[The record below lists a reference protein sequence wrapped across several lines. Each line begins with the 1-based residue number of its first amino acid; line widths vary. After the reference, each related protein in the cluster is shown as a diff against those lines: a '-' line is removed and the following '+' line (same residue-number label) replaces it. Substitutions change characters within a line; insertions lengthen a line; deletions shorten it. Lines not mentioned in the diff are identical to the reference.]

1 MEYSMAQAKKGL
13 KTIFEEKKMH
23 KMFFLAACCLLVPAF
38 SLGNNPQGREEVYTE
53 EMKDRGPTFDK
64 NTVSIPKRYQGEWI
78 NDAQNAHIFFQDK
91 VYYFGALYSLESC
104 YWYQDTILVSMKH
117 QSTSTPITLL
127 LAPRNDTLFIYGP
140 NERLPS
146 KYRDLIPSNLFY
158 YSLGSPDMYIRTR
171 ARLGEVPKPLEGVY
185 KTRRKRGV
193 QRVYQLSATSIAAG
207 KETWRIKD
215 AVLLPKELGH
225 VESVRILAMG
235 LGVNDAYLIDA
246 TYDQKKS
253 TWKLTALDYRTKRPT
268 VLIEEAYKEKT
279 LRAADV
285 ALPAILLGLLGVLS
299 WLLLKYWRLRQERAR
314 ARLQLGN
321 LRAQLN
327 PHFLFN
333 AMTSIQALVNRN
345 DNRAANQY
353 LGEFSRL
360 LRSTLDRMQKETA
373 PVQEELDAL
382 RTYCALEALRT
393 PFEYHIEVE
402 PGIDIYNAEIPT
414 MLLQPL
420 VENAILHGL
429 RQGGVEAPRLEIRVK
444 QKLRSSLCIA
454 IDDNGIGIDAAGEQK
469 SGQDLK
475 RNSYGLAMTR
485 ERIKLLNQS
494 RPKNKPITL
503 DIRDK
508 RHAPLSQR
516 GTIVAICIPDLG

>member
-1 MEYSMAQAKKGL
+1 
-13 KTIFEEKKMH
+13 MH
-23 KMFFLAACCLLVPAF
+23 KMFFLAVCCLSIPAF
-38 SLGNNPQGREEVYTE
+38 SLGNNPQGREEMIYTE
-53 EMKDRGPTFDK
+53 EMRNWGSTFDK
-64 NTVSIPKRYQGEWI
+64 ITVSIPKRYQGEWI
-78 NDAQNAHIFFQDK
+78 NEARNAHIFFQDK
-91 VYYFGALYSLESC
+91 VFYFGALYFVESC

-117 QSTSTPITLL
+117 QSTTTNITILL
-127 LAPRNDTLFIYGP
+127 TPRNDTLFIYGP

-146 KYRDLIPSNLFY
+146 KYRGLIPSNLIY
-158 YSLGSPDMYIRTR
+158 YSLGSPDMYTRTR
-171 ARLGEVPKPLEGVY
+171 ARLGGVPKPLEGVY
-185 KTRRKRGV
+185 KTRKKRGA
-193 QRVYQLSATSIAAG
+193 QRVYQLSATSIVAG
-207 KETWRIKD
+207 NENWRIKD
-215 AVLLPKELGH
+215 AILIPNELGH
-225 VESVRILAMG
+225 VESVRILALG

-246 TYDQKKS
+246 AYDQKKS
-253 TWKLTALDYRTKRPT
+253 TWKLTAQDHRQKRPT
-268 VLIEEAYKEKT
+268 VLIEEAYKEKP
-279 LRAADV
+279 LRFGDL
-285 ALPAILLGLLGVLS
+285 ALPAIVAGLLGVLL
-299 WLLLKYWRLRQERAR
+299 WLLLKYWKLRRERTQ

-333 AMTSIQALVNRN
+333 AMNSIQALVNRS
-345 DNRAANQY
+345 DNLAANQY
-353 LGEFSRL
+353 LSEFSRL

-373 PVQEELDAL
+373 PVRDELEAL
-382 RTYCALEALRT
+382 KTYCALEALRT
-393 PFEYHIEVE
+393 PFEYHVGVA
-402 PGIDIYNAEIPT
+402 PGIDIYNTEIPT

-454 IDDNGIGIDAAGEQK
+454 IDDNGIGIDAARELK

-485 ERIKLLNQS
+485 ERIKLLNQG

-508 RHAPLSQR
+508 RHANQPER
-516 GTIVAICIPDLG
+516 GTIVEICFPDLG